1 MEAQSVQLIPS
12 SDVVMAMLR
21 KTGAFREGHFV
32 YPNGKHTAHY
42 FQMPLAFRLYDTARV
57 LAVALSR
64 KFRIERD
71 IASQLPRVAVVSP
84 SSGGIP
90 VAFGV
95 REALSAE
102 QIYWAEQEN
111 GKRMFRQ
118 YVNQGDI
125 KPCIIVDDIIRSGH
139 AIEETVALVKA
150 WARPIIG
157 CGAIVRF
164 RSAPEEVDGVPI
176 KSLVEF
182 DEHFYEKA
190 EDCSDCKKGAAGRA
204 RAVLVN
210 EVKGSGSE
218 PGSSLAHELN
228 SPKLHPVATA
238 PGSDSSTSRDDSP
251 APCPSSLRRRIPDRC
266 RPACPSPYA
275 LRGYRAALA
284 SG

>member
-1 MEAQSVQLIPS
+1 MAAPSVQLIPS
-12 SDVVMAMLR
+12 PEVVMQALR

-64 KFRIERD
+64 KFRVERD
-71 IASQLPRVAVVSP
+71 IASQLPKVAIISP

-102 QIYWAEQEN
+102 QIYWAEQDGSS
-111 GKRMFRQ
+111 GKRAFRQ

-125 KPCIIVDDIIRSGH
+125 NPCIIVDDIIRSGS
-139 AIEETVALVKA
+139 AIEETVELVKELGS
-150 WARPIIG
+150 PIIG

-164 RSAPEEVDGVPI
+164 TSAPDNINGVPI

-182 DEHFYEKA
+182 EEHFYDRA
-190 EDCSDCKKGAAGRA
+190 EDCVECKKD
-204 RAVLVN
+204 VPEELV
-210 EVKGSGSE
+210 
-218 PGSSLAHELN
+218 
-228 SPKLHPVATA
+228 
-238 PGSDSSTSRDDSP
+238 RF
-251 APCPSSLRRRIPDRC
+251 
-266 RPACPSPYA
+266 
-275 LRGYRAALA
+275 
-284 SG
+284 